1 MDEVDRWLAAAGISI
16 LDTLPAP
23 LPTLPPK
30 SSSRS
35 VILGGSE
42 IARLRAP
49 RGAGVGFDASIASTL
64 NATKSAP
71 VGIAGEAAN
80 AALEAAVRRGQKRRA
95 DEEDD
100 TSRTGG
106 GGSGSGRGRGRG
118 RGSSR
123 GRGGGGGGGGA
134 R

>member
-16 LDTLPAP
+16 LDTLPV
-23 LPTLPPK
+23 TLPPK
-30 SSSRS
+30 SSSRG
-35 VILGGSE
+35 VILGGSD

-95 DEEDD
+95 EEEDE
-100 TSRTGG
+100 TSRL
-106 GGSGSGRGRGRG
+106 SG
-118 RGSSR
+118 
-123 GRGGGGGGGGA
+123 GRGGGGGGGGRGRGRGGSRGRGGGA